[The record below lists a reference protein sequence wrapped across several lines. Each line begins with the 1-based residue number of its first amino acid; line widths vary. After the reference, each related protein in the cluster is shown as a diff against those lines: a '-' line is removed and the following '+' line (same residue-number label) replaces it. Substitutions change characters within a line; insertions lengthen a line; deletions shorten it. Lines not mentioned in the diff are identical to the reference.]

1 LSLEEAKTLI
11 GAIEGEFVSAQAAEN
26 VEARRRCSCGKQL
39 AIKDW
44 KLRRIHT
51 TFGRVYLPSPR
62 VMGRRISRSA
72 VRRSRQSVNWTAA
85 RQGTPHVLELLQV
98 G

>member
-1 LSLEEAKTLI
+1 MRMLVSVEFADAGTKSGTHRVLIIGRGSERRKAGDIGLSFEETKTLI
-11 GAIEGEFVSAQAAEN
+11 GAIEGEFVSAQAAEI

-51 TFGRVYLPSPR
+51 TFGR
-62 VMGRRISRSA
+62 
-72 VRRSRQSVNWTAA
+72 
-85 RQGTPHVLELLQV
+85 
-98 G
+98 